1 MIFSILAMALAVSA
15 VLLDERDPTDTN
27 PAPEPAP
34 GGGSGGSGKCNG
46 GQKQACCTG
55 LLGVLTCN
63 IQILGSTCN
72 QEKYCCSTSAPV
84 VSIPF
89 TLSPTPWSLRVLL
102 IIFTLLLSELLRLA
116 NANCHWS
123 QGAALVNINAANCV
137 KIL

>member
-1 MIFSILAMALAVSA
+1 MKTSMIFSILAMALAVSA

-72 QEKYCCSTSAPV
+72 QEKYCCSTSDPV
-84 VSIPF
+84 
-89 TLSPTPWSLRVLL
+89 
-102 IIFTLLLSELLRLA
+102 
-116 NANCHWS
+116 
-123 QGAALVNINAANCV
+123 GAALVNIDAANCV